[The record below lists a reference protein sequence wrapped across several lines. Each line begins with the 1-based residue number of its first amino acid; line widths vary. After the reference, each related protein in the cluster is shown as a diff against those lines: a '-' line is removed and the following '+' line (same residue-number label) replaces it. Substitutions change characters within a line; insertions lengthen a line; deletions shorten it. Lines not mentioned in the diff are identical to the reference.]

1 MVKLRSARSN
11 MKTRF
16 VPAFIVRSQVL
27 AVCLVLM
34 VATSGYAV
42 PTGLDYVF
50 FTGLGTGSSPLDR
63 IANASFQGK
72 SGEGLQAL
80 AQEFDATF
88 TAQHVSGR
96 VFPWDQESAAA
107 DFVRSLNRLDEIVVV
122 GHSFGGDSALEF
134 ANTLTQGRPIDLL
147 VTIDAACV
155 LCPGGTV
162 KPANVLQEVELYHTP
177 NSGDNPLVPPF
188 LERLSNPDQSFNVTD
203 LFNEP
208 NNQHCLND
216 IGGTVTHTNI
226 SNSACVHRMIG
237 GGAQSLF
244 ASGTIPSLSTFLS
257 LSPRG
262 DSSAVPEPATWL
274 LLGTGLAALLGRMAH
289 RETH

>member
-1 MVKLRSARSN
+1 MR
-11 MKTRF
+11 TR
-16 VPAFIVRSQVL
+16 PIGTMIVRSQVL
-27 AVCLVLM
+27 AVCMVLVIGT
-34 VATSGYAV
+34 AAHAV

-50 FTGLGTGSSPLDR
+50 FTGLGTGSSALDR

-80 AQEFDATF
+80 AQKFDATF
-88 TAQHVSGR
+88 TAQHVTGR

-107 DFVRSLNRLDEIVVV
+107 DFVRSLNRSDELVVV

-134 ANTLTQGRPIDLL
+134 ANTLTPGRPIDLL

-162 KPANVLQEVELYHTP
+162 KPADVLQEVELYHTP
-177 NSGDNPLVPPF
+177 NAGDNPLVPPF

-208 NNQHCLND
+208 NNRSCLND

-237 GGAQSLF
+237 GAALSLF
-244 ASGTIPSLSTFLS
+244 ETGTLPSLSTFLPSS
-257 LSPRG
+257 LNG
-262 DSSAVPEPATWL
+262 VSSAVPEPATWL
-274 LLGTGLAALLGRMAH
+274 LLGTGLAALLRRMAR
-289 RETH
+289 RETL

>member
-1 MVKLRSARSN
+1 M
-11 MKTRF
+11 
-16 VPAFIVRSQVL
+16 FIVRSQVL
-27 AVCLVLM
+27 ALCMVLM
-34 VATSGYAV
+34 VGTAAHAV

-63 IANASFQGK
+63 TANASFQGK

-80 AQEFDATF
+80 AQEFDTTSAGE
-88 TAQHVSGR
+88 HVSGR

-107 DFVRSLNRLDEIVVV
+107 DFVRSLNRLDELVVV

-134 ANTLTQGRPIDLL
+134 ANTLTPGRPIDLL

-162 KPANVLQEVELYHTP
+162 KPADVLKEVELYHTP
-177 NSGDNPLVPPF
+177 NAGDNPLVPPF
-188 LERLSNPDQSFNVTD
+188 LERLSNPDQSINVTD

-208 NNQHCLND
+208 NNRNCLSD

-226 SNSACVHRMIG
+226 SNSLCVHQMIR
-237 GGAQSLF
+237 GAALSVF
-244 ASGTIPSLSTFLS
+244 ETGTLPNLSTFLA
-257 LSPRG
+257 SPDG
-262 DSSAVPEPATWL
+262 GSTAVPEPATWVL
-274 LLGTGLAALLGRMAH
+274 LATGLSALLH
-289 RETH
+289 RTVRREKLRQYSNTT

>member
-1 MVKLRSARSN
+1 MRTQSIGTSV
-11 MKTRF
+11 
-16 VPAFIVRSQVL
+16 VRSYVL
-27 AVCLVLM
+27 AVCMVLTIGT
-34 VATSGYAV
+34 AAHAV

-50 FTGLGTGSSPLDR
+50 FTGLGTGSSTLDR

-72 SGEGLQAL
+72 SGEGLQSL

-88 TAQHVSGR
+88 AAQHVSGR

-107 DFVRSLNRLDEIVVV
+107 DFVRSLNRLDELVVV

-134 ANTLTQGRPIDLL
+134 ANTLTPGRPIDLL
-147 VTIDAACV
+147 VTLDAACV

-177 NSGDNPLVPPF
+177 NAGDSPLVPPF
-188 LERLSNPDQSFNVTD
+188 LERLSNPDQSFNLTD

-208 NNQHCLND
+208 NNQSCLND

-237 GGAQSLF
+237 GAALSLF
-244 ASGTIPSLSTFLS
+244 QTGTLPSLSTFLS
-257 LSPRG
+257 SSSSEL
-262 DSSAVPEPATWL
+262 SSAIPEPATWL
-274 LLGTGLAALLGRMAH
+274 LLGTGLAALLRRIAR
-289 RETH
+289 RETL

>member
-1 MVKLRSARSN
+1 L
-11 MKTRF
+11 
-16 VPAFIVRSQVL
+16 IVRSQVL
-27 AVCLVLM
+27 AVCMVLLI
-34 VATSGYAV
+34 ATAAYAV

-72 SGEGLQAL
+72 SGEGLQSL
-80 AQEFDATF
+80 AQEFEATF
-88 TAQHVSGR
+88 TAQHVTGR
-96 VFPWDQESAAA
+96 VLPWDQESAAA
-107 DFVRSLNRLDEIVVV
+107 EFVRSLNRLDELVVV

-134 ANTLTQGRPIDLL
+134 ANTLTPGRPIDLL

-155 LCPGGTV
+155 QCPGGTV
-162 KPANVLQEVELYHTP
+162 KPADVLQEVELYHTP
-177 NSGDNPLVPPF
+177 NAGDSPLVPPF

-208 NNQHCLND
+208 TNRSCLND

-226 SNSACVHRMIG
+226 SNSACVHQMIV

-244 ASGTIPSLSTFLS
+244 ETGTLPSLSTFLS
-257 LSPRG
+257 STPG
-262 DSSAVPEPATWL
+262 GVSSTVPEPATWL
-274 LLGTGLAALLGRMAH
+274 LLVTGLAVLLRRMAR
-289 RETH
+289 RETL

>member
-1 MVKLRSARSN
+1 MV
-11 MKTRF
+11 
-16 VPAFIVRSQVL
+16 
-27 AVCLVLM
+27 LVI
-34 VATSGYAV
+34 ATAAYAV
-42 PTGLDYVF
+42 PTGLDFVF

-88 TAQHVSGR
+88 AAQHVTGQ
-96 VFPWDQESAAA
+96 VFPWDQESAAS
-107 DFVRSLNRLDEIVVV
+107 DFVRSLNRLDELVVV

-134 ANTLTQGRPIDLL
+134 ANTLTPGRPIDLL
-147 VTIDAACV
+147 VTIDSACV
-155 LCPGGTV
+155 QCPGGTM
-162 KPANVLQEVELYHTP
+162 KPADVLQEVELFHTP
-177 NSGDNPLVPPF
+177 NAGDNPLVPPF

-226 SNSACVHRMIG
+226 SNSACVHQMIV

-244 ASGTIPSLSTFLS
+244 ATGTLPSLTTFLS
-257 LSPRG
+257 LSPSG

-274 LLGTGLAALLGRMAH
+274 LLATGVAALLRRMVH
-289 RETH
+289 REMH